1 MLETN
6 KSVNSSDTNVNY
18 PAPKIII
25 ARKVA
30 SVFGR
35 IGVTRLVVLVMMPG
49 GDELLSKQ
57 QVSSSSTAS
66 GSCCRP
72 S

>member
-6 KSVNSSDTNVNY
+6 KSVNFDTNVNY
-18 PAPKIII
+18 PAAKIII
-25 ARKVA
+25 ARKVV

-35 IGVTRLVVLVMMPG
+35 IGVTRLVVLVMVP

-57 QVSSSSTAS
+57 VF
-66 GSCCRP
+66 
-72 S
+72 

>member
-6 KSVNSSDTNVNY
+6 KSANFDTNVNY
-18 PAPKIII
+18 PARKIII

-30 SVFGR
+30 SVFSR
-35 IGVTRLVVLVMMPG
+35 IGVMRLVVLVMVP

-57 QVSSSSTAS
+57 VSSTAS
-66 GSCCRP
+66 GSCCPP

>member
-6 KSVNSSDTNVNY
+6 KSANFDTNVNY
-18 PAPKIII
+18 PALKIII

-35 IGVTRLVVLVMMPG
+35 IGVTRLVVLVMVP

-57 QVSSSSTAS
+57 ASSTAS